1 MFKYTAEKRNIYR
14 LTLAGLIY
22 GLLRDLN
29 IVINRFGRHK
39 GLFNSILGA
48 DITVNSSIFRFS
60 ALSVILLIC
69 ALIVLLANKKYFNG
83 DSSGYMSKTAFYSVL
98 FPLGIP
104 EFNRYGVVRDALKY
118 NFDPGAAAIRNITI
132 IPYNS
137 VLFIQSIVGLFFI
150 RVCYSVF
157 FRKKILF
164 AQSVEKPITPLG

>member
-48 DITVNSSIFRFS
+48 DIAVRSSIFKFS
-60 ALSVILLIC
+60 ALSVILSIY

-83 DSSGYMSKTAFYSVL
+83 DCNGYMSKTAF
-98 FPLGIP
+98 
-104 EFNRYGVVRDALKY
+104 
-118 NFDPGAAAIRNITI
+118 
-132 IPYNS
+132 
-137 VLFIQSIVGLFFI
+137 
-150 RVCYSVF
+150 
-157 FRKKILF
+157 
-164 AQSVEKPITPLG
+164 

>member
-48 DITVNSSIFRFS
+48 DIAVRSSIFKFS
-60 ALSVILLIC
+60 ALSVILSIY
-69 ALIVLLANKKYFNG
+69 ALIVLLANKKFFSG
-83 DSSGYMSKTAFYSVL
+83 DCNGYMSKTAFYSVL
-98 FPLGIP
+98 FPLGFP

-118 NFDPGAAAIRNITI
+118 NFDPGAAAIRNIAI

>member
-29 IVINRFGRHK
+29 VVINRFGRHK

-83 DSSGYMSKTAFYSVL
+83 DSSGYMSKTAFYIVL
-98 FPLGIP
+98 FPLGFP
-104 EFNRYGVVRDALKY
+104 EFNRYGVVRDAMKY

>member
-48 DITVNSSIFRFS
+48 DIAVRSSIFKFS
-60 ALSVILLIC
+60 ALSVILSIY
-69 ALIVLLANKKYFNG
+69 ALIVLLANKKFFSG
-83 DSSGYMSKTAFYSVL
+83 DCNGYMSKIAFYSVL

-104 EFNRYGVVRDALKY
+104 EYFSARKFYLHNLLKNRLPLLDRQTKIRS
-118 NFDPGAAAIRNITI
+118 PKKAAD
-132 IPYNS
+132 
-137 VLFIQSIVGLFFI
+137 LFLF
-150 RVCYSVF
+150 
-157 FRKKILF
+157 
-164 AQSVEKPITPLG
+164 